1 MKLTV
6 VINESQKKVLITE
19 SIADELIGV
28 LKTNYDTV
36 KKIIEETSDEFLGH
50 FNILISWGATIGG
63 LIEPLSRFIKG
74 NFSGL
79 SDTELNIILMGVIAI
94 YFQNNKSKVKEIISI
109 IEKRGLKEPFKE
121 ALRKSE
127 EFKKAFIDFME
138 SLNLH
143 LFKVTNLMSYAFLA
157 PILFYLAEYAASGE
171 IDSATVK
178 EITNRLI
185 ASGLL
190 TVSSVGLK
198 NSISQI
204 LKRFSS

>member
-19 SIADELIGV
+19 SIADELISV
-28 LKTNYDTV
+28 LKTNYEFV
-36 KKIIEETSDEFLGH
+36 KGIIEETSKEFGGH

-63 LIEPLSRFIKG
+63 LIEPLSRFIRG
-74 NFSGL
+74 NYSGL
-79 SDTELNIILMGVIAI
+79 SDAELSIILLGVISI
-94 YFQNNKSKVKEIISI
+94 YFQDNKSKVKKVVSLIK
-109 IEKRGLKEPFKE
+109 EKGLEEPFKV
-121 ALRKSE
+121 ALKKSE
-127 EFKKAFIDFME
+127 EFKNAFLDFMG

-157 PILFYLAEYAASGE
+157 PILFYLAQYATSGE

-190 TVSSVGLK
+190 TVSSIGLRK
-198 NSISQI
+198 SISQI

>member
-19 SIADELIGV
+19 SISDELIGV

-109 IEKRGLKEPFKE
+109 IEKRGLKGPFKE

-157 PILFYLAEYAASGE
+157 PILFYLAEYVSSGE

>member
-6 VINESQKKVLITE
+6 VINESQKKVLIAE
-19 SIADELIGV
+19 SISDELIGV

-36 KKIIEETSDEFLGH
+36 KKIIDETSKEFGGH

-63 LIEPLSRFIKG
+63 LIEPLSRFIRG
-74 NFSGL
+74 NYSEL
-79 SDTELNIILMGVIAI
+79 SDTELSIILLGVISI
-94 YFQNNKSKVKEIISI
+94 YFQNNKSKAKKVIEIIK
-109 IEKRGLKEPFKE
+109 EKGLEEPFKM

-127 EFKKAFIDFME
+127 EFNKIFFGFME

-143 LFKVTNLMSYAFLA
+143 LYKVTNLMSYAFLA
-157 PILFYLAEYAASGE
+157 PILFYLAQYATSGE

-178 EITNRLI
+178 EITNRLL

-190 TVSSVGLK
+190 TVSSIGLR

>member
-19 SIADELIGV
+19 SISDELIGV

-36 KKIIEETSDEFLGH
+36 KKIIDETSHEFLGH

-63 LIEPLSRFIKG
+63 LIEPLSRFIRG

-94 YFQNNKSKVKEIISI
+94 YFQNNKSKIKEVINI
-109 IEKRGLKEPFKE
+109 IEERGLKEPFKE

-157 PILFYLAEYAASGE
+157 PILFYLAEYATSGE

>member
-6 VINESQKKVLITE
+6 VINESQKKALITE
-19 SIADELIGV
+19 SISDELIGV
-28 LKTNYDTV
+28 LKTNYETV
-36 KKIIEETSDEFLGH
+36 KKIIEETSKEFGGH

-63 LIEPLSRFIKG
+63 LIEPLSRFIRG

-79 SDTELNIILMGVIAI
+79 SDAELSIVLLGVIAI
-94 YFQNNKSKVKEIISI
+94 YFQDNKVKLKKIIDI
-109 IEKRGLKEPFKE
+109 IKEKGLDEPFKM
-121 ALRKSE
+121 ALKKSE
-127 EFKKAFIDFME
+127 EFKRVFIDFMS

-143 LFKVTNLMSYAFLA
+143 LYKITNLMSYAFLA
-157 PILFYLAEYAASGE
+157 PILFYLAQYATSGE
-171 IDSATVK
+171 IDSTTVK

-190 TVSSVGLK
+190 TVSSIGLR

>member
-6 VINESQKKVLITE
+6 VINENQKKVLIAE
-19 SIADELIGV
+19 SISDELIGV

-36 KKIIEETSDEFLGH
+36 KKIIEETSKEFGGH

-63 LIEPLSRFIKG
+63 LIEPLSRFIRG
-74 NFSGL
+74 NYSGL
-79 SDTELNIILMGVIAI
+79 SDTELSIILLGVISI
-94 YFQNNKSKVKEIISI
+94 YFQDNKSKAKKVIEIIK
-109 IEKRGLKEPFKE
+109 EKGLEEPFKM

-127 EFKKAFIDFME
+127 ELNKSFFGFME

-143 LFKVTNLMSYAFLA
+143 LYKVTNLMSYAFLA
-157 PILFYLAEYAASGE
+157 PILFYLAQYATSGE

-178 EITNRLI
+178 EITNRLLS
-185 ASGLL
+185 SGLL
-190 TVSSVGLK
+190 TVSSIGLR
-198 NSISQI
+198 NSINQI

>member
-19 SIADELIGV
+19 SISDELIGV

-36 KKIIEETSDEFLGH
+36 KKIIDETSDEFLGH

-63 LIEPLSRFIKG
+63 LIEPLSRFIRG

-94 YFQNNKSKVKEIISI
+94 YFQNNKSKVKEIINI
-109 IEKRGLKEPFKE
+109 IEERGLKEPFKE

-157 PILFYLAEYAASGE
+157 PILFYLAEYATSGE

>member
-19 SIADELIGV
+19 SISDELIGV

-63 LIEPLSRFIKG
+63 LIEPLSRFIRG

-94 YFQNNKSKVKEIISI
+94 YFQSNKSKVKEIINI
-109 IEKRGLKEPFKE
+109 IEKRGLKEPFKD
-121 ALRKSE
+121 ALKKSE

-157 PILFYLAEYAASGE
+157 PILFYLAEYASSGE
-171 IDSATVK
+171 IDSVTVK

>member
-6 VINESQKKVLITE
+6 VINESQRKVLITE
-19 SIADELIGV
+19 SISDELIGV

-36 KKIIEETSDEFLGH
+36 KKIIDETSDEFLGH

-63 LIEPLSRFIKG
+63 LIEPLSRFIRG

-94 YFQNNKSKVKEIISI
+94 YFQNNKSKVKEIINI
-109 IEKRGLKEPFKE
+109 IEERGLKEPFKE

-157 PILFYLAEYAASGE
+157 PILFYLAEYATSGE

>member
-19 SIADELIGV
+19 SISDELIGV

-63 LIEPLSRFIKG
+63 LIEPLSRFIQG

-94 YFQNNKSKVKEIISI
+94 YFQNNKSKVKEIINI

-127 EFKKAFIDFME
+127 EFKKAFLDFME

-157 PILFYLAEYAASGE
+157 PILFYLAEYASSGE

>member
-6 VINESQKKVLITE
+6 VINESQRKVLITE
-19 SIADELIGV
+19 SISDELIGV

-36 KKIIEETSDEFLGH
+36 KKIIDETSKEFGGH

-63 LIEPLSRFIKG
+63 LIEPLSRFIRG
-74 NFSGL
+74 NYSGL
-79 SDTELNIILMGVIAI
+79 SDTELSIILLGVISI
-94 YFQNNKSKVKEIISI
+94 YFQDNKSKAKKVIQIIKE
-109 IEKRGLKEPFKE
+109 KGLEEPFKM

-127 EFKKAFIDFME
+127 EFNKAFFGFME

-143 LFKVTNLMSYAFLA
+143 LYKVTNLMSYAFLA
-157 PILFYLAEYAASGE
+157 PILFYLAQYATSGE

-178 EITNRLI
+178 EITNRLLS
-185 ASGLL
+185 SGLL
-190 TVSSVGLK
+190 TVSSIGLR
-198 NSISQI
+198 NSINQI

>member
-19 SIADELIGV
+19 SISDELIGV

-36 KKIIEETSDEFLGH
+36 KKIIDETSKEFGGH

-63 LIEPLSRFIKG
+63 LIEPLSRFIRG
-74 NFSGL
+74 NYSGL
-79 SDTELNIILMGVIAI
+79 SDAELSIILLGVISI
-94 YFQNNKSKVKEIISI
+94 YFQDNKSKAKKVIQLIKE
-109 IEKRGLKEPFKE
+109 KGLEEPFKMS
-121 ALRKSE
+121 LKKSE
-127 EFKKAFIDFME
+127 ELNKAFFGFME

-143 LFKVTNLMSYAFLA
+143 LYKVTNLMSYAFLA
-157 PILFYLAEYAASGE
+157 PILFYLAQYATSGE
-171 IDSATVK
+171 IDSATIK

-190 TVSSVGLK
+190 TVSSIGLR

>member
-6 VINESQKKVLITE
+6 VINESQRKVLITE
-19 SIADELIGV
+19 SISDELIGV

-36 KKIIEETSDEFLGH
+36 KKIIEETSKEFGGH

-63 LIEPLSRFIKG
+63 LIEPLSRFIRG
-74 NFSGL
+74 NYSGL
-79 SDTELNIILMGVIAI
+79 SDAELSIILLGVISI
-94 YFQNNKSKVKEIISI
+94 YFQDNKSKAKKVIQIIKE
-109 IEKRGLKEPFKE
+109 KGLEEPFKM
-121 ALRKSE
+121 ALKRSE
-127 EFKKAFIDFME
+127 EFNNAFFGFME

-143 LFKVTNLMSYAFLA
+143 LYKVTNLMSYAFLA
-157 PILFYLAEYAASGE
+157 PILFYLAQYATSGE

-178 EITNRLI
+178 EITNRLL

-190 TVSSVGLK
+190 TVSSIGLR